1 MSKKRLAK
9 MLLWLTNLM
18 LPFVAAGFGA
28 TAWRIVTGASLNSA
42 RWWSFLLGA
51 VAFVPVWLVGRTI
64 APRITSYLTTLEHE
78 LTHIVVGLVFLKRP
92 LSIRVTATE
101 GGQVTLSGGNI
112 WITLAPY
119 FLPTLTVLLLPFDY
133 FLGAAHDRAFLMF
146 LGGTLAYHLL
156 STWTE
161 VGVVQ
166 SDFREAGILQ
176 SLWLLPVVALIFY
189 GAVLAHVA
197 GGFGGFLSFFGEG
210 ARGSYT
216 YLRSAWHALVS

>member
-1 MSKKRLAK
+1 MSQKRLAK
-9 MLLWLTNLM
+9 ILLWLTNLL

-28 TAWRIVTGASLNSA
+28 TARRVVAGASLHSA
-42 RWWSFLLGA
+42 RWSWFLIGA
-51 VAFVPVWLVGRTI
+51 AAFVPVWFVGRAI
-64 APRITSYLTTLEHE
+64 APRLTSYLTTLEHE

-119 FLPTLTVLLLPFDY
+119 FLPTLTVLLLPLDY
-133 FLGAAHDRAFLMF
+133 FLGATYDRAFLMF

-176 SLWLLPVVALIFY
+176 TLWLLPVVALIFY

-197 GGFGGFLSFFGEG
+197 GGFGGFLNFFGEG
-210 ARGSYT
+210 VRGSFT
-216 YLRSAWHALVS
+216 YFQAAWHTLVG

>member
-1 MSKKRLAK
+1 
-9 MLLWLTNLM
+9 M
-18 LPFVAAGFGA
+18 LPFVAAGFG
-28 TAWRIVTGASLNSA
+28 TTLWRIITGVSLNSA
-42 RWWSFLLGA
+42 RWWSFLSGV
-51 VAFVPVWLVGRTI
+51 VAFVPVWVVGRAI
-64 APRITSYLTTLEHE
+64 APKIISYLTTLEHE

-133 FLGAAHDRAFLMF
+133 FLGATYDRAFLMF
-146 LGGTLAYHLL
+146 LGATVVYHLL

-166 SDFREAGILQ
+166 SDFREAGFLQ
-176 SLWLLPVVALIFY
+176 TLWLLPVVTLIFY
-189 GAVLAHVA
+189 GAVLAYVA
-197 GGFGGFLSFFGEG
+197 GGFGGFLSFFTEG
-210 ARGSYT
+210 ARGSFT
-216 YLRSAWHALVS
+216 YLQAAWHALVG